1 MTLKLTQLKRS
12 GAGDSPTAF
21 YQDGELGLF
30 ASYKRHLQIAELLG
44 GIDHQLYRDS
54 WLSLLASIEC
64 FLKDVYC
71 IARYQVWKDKSP
83 STLPH
88 REFYERKRIS
98 EVVVAKSFAHNLKEL
113 AKYLQALCPD
123 LDSDNPYQ
131 NFVLNLPDNDWT
143 IDRYSNPVDR
153 TFKVRYETLFRSF
166 KSLLDHSF
174 GEWK

>member
-1 MTLKLTQLKRS
+1 
-12 GAGDSPTAF
+12 
-21 YQDGELGLF
+21 
-30 ASYKRHLQIAELLG
+30 
-44 GIDHQLYRDS
+44 
-54 WLSLLASIEC
+54 
-64 FLKDVYC
+64 
-71 IARYQVWKDKSP
+71 
-83 STLPH
+83 
-88 REFYERKRIS
+88 
-98 EVVVAKSFAHNLKEL
+98 L

-143 IDRYSNPVDR
+143 SDRYSNPVDR